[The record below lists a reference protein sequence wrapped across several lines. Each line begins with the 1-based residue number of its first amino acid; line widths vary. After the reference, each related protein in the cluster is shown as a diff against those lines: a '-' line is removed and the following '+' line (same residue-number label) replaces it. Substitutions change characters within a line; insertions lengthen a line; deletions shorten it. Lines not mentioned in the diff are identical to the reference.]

1 MDTVEGPRA
10 PVIKLT
16 AREDLKGKDFPVLIA
31 PMIAATVCRP
41 KLLPGRSVAA
51 AETAGRWR
59 DIEEILYVCIVG
71 RR

>member
-16 AREDLKGKDFPVLIA
+16 AREDLKGKDFPVL
-31 PMIAATVCRP
+31 IAATVCRP